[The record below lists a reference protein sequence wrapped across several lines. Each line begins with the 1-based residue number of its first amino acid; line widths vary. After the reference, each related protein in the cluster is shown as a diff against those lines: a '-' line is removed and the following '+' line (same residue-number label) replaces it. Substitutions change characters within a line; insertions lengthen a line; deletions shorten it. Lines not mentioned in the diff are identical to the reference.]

1 MYKTQ
6 THEILEGTLP
16 FASAILAPL
25 ILLPISAKSHQDQR
39 R

>member
-25 ILLPISAKSHQDQR
+25 ILPISAQNHQDQR